1 MKTFIFI
8 PDTNKKAGLGHIFR
22 CFGYSNFVNE
32 KFEIIFLVKKNFDK
46 KYLIKKNFKNIKI
59 RYIFFSNLIN
69 TLNFWTHI
77 IQKFV
82 VLNLKNIQSY
92 I

>member
-8 PDTNKKAGLGHIFR
+8 PDTNKKAGLGHISR
-22 CFGYSNFVNE
+22 CFSYSNFVNK

-59 RYIFFSNLIN
+59 RYIFFQ
-69 TLNFWTHI
+69 TL
-77 IQKFV
+77 
-82 VLNLKNIQSY
+82 
-92 I
+92 